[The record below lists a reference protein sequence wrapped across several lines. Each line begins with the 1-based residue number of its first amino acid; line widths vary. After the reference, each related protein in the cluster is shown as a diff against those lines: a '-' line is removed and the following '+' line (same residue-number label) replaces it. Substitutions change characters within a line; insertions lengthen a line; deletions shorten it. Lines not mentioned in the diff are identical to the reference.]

1 MSIMRLISNSR
12 SGIKDMT
19 AKELKAAIKGSEG
32 RVVMSQLNPRRS
44 VLNDVTNPEL
54 AQAMGADMIMVN
66 GYSMDPDEL
75 FVAPNDV
82 APARSNWLVQEYK
95 GKKEG
100 WINKTVRL
108 KELKDIIDIP
118 IGIYLE
124 TSNQE
129 VFSNQEVTTYGWKEV
144 PKGRMACKK
153 NYALLKQEGADFV
166 VLAGNPGSGVT
177 YENIIQATKECK
189 EIVKDDVLIFAGK
202 WEDGNSEPIL
212 GDPQL
217 GMEKSKKIIQKLID
231 AGADCITLAMPGARY
246 GISTEDIK
254 ELVTFIHTYKP
265 GTLALSFLDGSVEG
279 SDIETIRICTIESKK
294 TGADIHAIGDAGLNG
309 MSVPENIYQM
319 AITTKGRRLTWKRM
333 AGSKR

>member
-1 MSIMRLISNSR
+1 MAVMRLISNSR
-12 SGIKDMT
+12 SGIRDMN
-19 AKELKAAIKGSEG
+19 ARELKAAIRGSEG
-32 RVVMSQLNPRRS
+32 RVVMAQLNPRKS

-66 GYSMDPDEL
+66 GYSMIPDEI

-82 APARSNWLVQEYK
+82 APARSDWMIQEYQGKNK
-95 GKKEG
+95 G
-100 WINKTVRL
+100 WVNKTVRL
-108 KELKDIIDIP
+108 KELKELIDIP

-124 TSNQE
+124 TSHPDA
-129 VFSNQEVTTYGWKEV
+129 FINQEVTTYGWKEI
-144 PKGRMACKK
+144 PEGRKASPR
-153 NYALLKQEGADFV
+153 NFSLLKEEGADFV

-177 YENIIQATKECK
+177 YENIIEATKQCK

-202 WEDGNSEPIL
+202 WEDGNIEPIL

-217 GMEKSKKIIQKLID
+217 GLEKSKEIIKRLID
-231 AGADCITLAMPGARY
+231 AGADCITLAMPGARF
-246 GISTEDIK
+246 GISTEDIR

-279 SDIETIRICTIESKK
+279 SDKDTIRICAIESKK

-309 MSVPENIYQM
+309 MSIPEDIYQM

-333 AGSKR
+333 AGSRR

>member
-1 MSIMRLISNSR
+1 MAIMRLISNSR
-12 SGIKDMT
+12 SGIRNMN
-19 AKELKAAIKGSEG
+19 AKELKASIRGSEG
-32 RVVMSQLNPRRS
+32 RVIMAQLNPRRS

-66 GYSMDPDEL
+66 GYSMDKDEI
-75 FVAPNDV
+75 FIAPNDV
-82 APARSNWLVQEYK
+82 VAVRSDWLIQEYQGKDK
-95 GKKEG
+95 G
-100 WINKTVRL
+100 WVNKTIRL
-108 KELKDIIDIP
+108 KELKKYIDIP

-124 TSNQE
+124 TGNSST
-129 VFSNQEVTTYGWKEV
+129 FFNQEVTTYGWKNIPE
-144 PKGRMACKK
+144 GRKANHK
-153 NYALLKQEGADFV
+153 NFALLKEEGADFV

-189 EIVKDDVLIFAGK
+189 KIVKDDILIFSGK
-202 WEDGNSEPIL
+202 WEDGNTEPIL

-217 GMEKSKKIIQKLID
+217 GMEKSKEIIKDLID
-231 AGADCITLAMPGARY
+231 AGADCITLAMPGARF
-246 GISTEDIK
+246 GISTEDIR

-279 SDIETIRICTIESKK
+279 SDEETIRICTIESKK

-309 MSVPENIYQM
+309 MSIPENIYQM
-319 AITTKGRRLTWKRM
+319 ALTVKGRRLTWKRM